1 MFDLHVHYKELYN
14 AIFVKIKLEAEEI
27 VQLIKYLLYK
37 HEDLRLHPQHLCKV
51 VWYSSVALAL
61 GG

>member
-14 AIFVKIKLEAEEI
+14 ALFVKIKLEAEEI

-37 HEDLRLHPQHLCKV
+37 LCKV
-51 VWYSSVALAL
+51 VWYSSVTLTL